1 MSIAGIGTDI
11 VEVARIADALERHG
25 EYFKKRLLTEA
36 EAAIADARKD
46 AVTFYAGRWAAKE
59 AIAKALGCG
68 IGEHCSFTDI
78 EIINNTA
85 GSPQVA
91 RYNAAQET
99 FRQLGGKEVMCSI
112 SHERNYAVATVIIT
126 R

>member
-1 MSIAGIGTDI
+1 MSIAS
-11 VEVARIADALERHG
+11 ALERHG

-36 EAAIADARKD
+36 EAVLAETRKD

-91 RYNAAQET
+91 LYNAAQET
-99 FRQLGGKEVMCSI
+99 FKQLGGKEVMCSI
-112 SHERNYAVATVIIT
+112 SHERNYAAAMVVIT